1 MLDFLTIDNVSK
13 QYGNKVA
20 LKNANLKIKKG
31 EFVAIVGM
39 SGSGKTTLLRM
50 IAGLEAPT
58 IGTIMQNNQEIT
70 AINKHARVMFQDDR
84 LLPWMSVLD
93 NLTFG
98 SHKKADVQRAE
109 ALLKTMS
116 LNEFANFYP
125 TKLSGGQR
133 QRVALARALMFNPD
147 LLLLDEP
154 LGALDALTRLNMQD
168 LILKV
173 TNEQNITTILVTHD
187 VTEAVRMANQIIV
200 VKNSQIINKVANPYQ
215 GVENE
220 NGKLKRIELVDQIL
234 DTIYHS

>member
-20 LKNANLKIKKG
+20 LKNANLKISKG

-50 IAGLEAPT
+50 IAGLELPT
-58 IGTIMQNNQEIT
+58 AGKIMQDNKEIT

-98 SHKKADVQRAE
+98 SHKKEDVQRAQD
-109 ALLKTMS
+109 LLDTMS
-116 LNEFANFYP
+116 LSEFANFYP

-187 VTEAVRMANQIIV
+187 VNEAVRMANQIIV

-215 GVENE
+215 GVKNE

-234 DTIYHS
+234 DTIYHG

>member
-13 QYGNKVA
+13 QYGKKVA
-20 LKNANLKIKKG
+20 LKNANLKISKG

-50 IAGLEAPT
+50 IAGLELPT
-58 IGTIMQNNQEIT
+58 AGKIMQDNKEIT

-98 SHKKADVQRAE
+98 SHKKEDVQRAQD
-109 ALLKTMS
+109 LLDTMS
-116 LNEFANFYP
+116 LSEFANFYP

-168 LILKV
+168 LILKI
-173 TNEQNITTILVTHD
+173 TNQQNITTILVTHD
-187 VTEAVRMANQIIV
+187 VNEAVRMANQIIV

-234 DTIYHS
+234 DTIYHG